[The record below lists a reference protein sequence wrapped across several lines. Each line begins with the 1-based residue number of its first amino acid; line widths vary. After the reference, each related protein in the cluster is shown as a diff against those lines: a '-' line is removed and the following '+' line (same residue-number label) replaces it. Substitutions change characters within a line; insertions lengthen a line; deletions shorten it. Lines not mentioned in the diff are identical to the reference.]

1 MMIAPEPVHLE
12 PLRLER
18 MSRERIQ
25 KVLARAG
32 LGSRRAIEAWI
43 TAGRVFINERM
54 ARLGDRVVS
63 GDRVQVDGK
72 RLPAKALYGAERTRV
87 WGYYKP
93 AGVICTRRDESGR
106 PTVFDTLPAELS
118 GRWVHVGRLDFNTGG
133 LLLWTNDGALA
144 HRLMHPGTGIEREYA
159 VRVLGAVDGRV
170 IDRLRAGIRLE
181 DGPARFESIVA
192 MGGAGAN
199 HWFSVIL
206 KEGRN
211 RLVRR
216 LWESQGVTVSR
227 LMRLRFGPIAL
238 PRERR
243 TGQWWELRKKEV
255 QALQSLCANP
265 VGAAPRSRPTKP
277 AVAIPR
283 IRPANPVGA
292 APRTRPPKSAGATP
306 RIRPPNPVGAAPGT
320 LPPLRQAEPPPSP
333 RKPRRPRAQK
343 PPQSPSAA

>member
-12 PLRLER
+12 PARL
-18 MSRERIQ
+18 ERIQ

-32 LGSRRAIEAWI
+32 LGSRRAIEGWI

-54 ARLGDRVVS
+54 ARLGDRVAS

-72 RLPAKALYGAERTRV
+72 RLSAKALYGAERTRV

-93 AGVICTRRDESGR
+93 AGVMCTRRDESGR
-106 PTVFDTLPAELS
+106 PTVFDALPGELS

-133 LLLWTNDGALA
+133 LLLWTNDGGLA

-170 IDRLRAGIRLE
+170 IDHLRAGIRLE

-199 HWFSVIL
+199 HWFSVVL

-211 RLVRR
+211 HLVRR

-227 LMRLRFGPIAL
+227 LLRLRFGPVAL

-243 TGQWWELRKKEV
+243 AGEWWELRKKEV
-255 QALQSLCANP
+255 QALQSLCGYP
-265 VGAAPRSRPTKP
+265 VGTAPHGRPPSRRARP
-277 AVAIPR
+277 PR

-292 APRTRPPKSAGATP
+292 APRGRPP
-306 RIRPPNPVGAAPGT
+306 PPV
-320 LPPLRQAEPPPSP
+320 RKAEPPPSP
-333 RKPRRPRAQK
+333 RKARRPRAQK
-343 PPQSPSAA
+343 RPQPPSAA

>member
-1 MMIAPEPVHLE
+1 MMIAFEPIPLE
-12 PLRLER
+12 PAR
-18 MSRERIQ
+18 RERIQ

-32 LGSRRAIEAWI
+32 LGSRRAIEGWI

-63 GDRVQVDGK
+63 GDRVQLDGK
-72 RLPAKALYGAERTRV
+72 RLSAKALYGAERTRV

-93 AGVICTRRDESGR
+93 AGVMCTRRDESGR
-106 PTVFDTLPAELS
+106 PTVFDALPAALS
-118 GRWVHVGRLDFNTGG
+118 GRWVHVGRLDFNTSG

-159 VRVLGAVDGRV
+159 VRVLGAVDDR
-170 IDRLRAGIRLE
+170 ILDRLRAGVRLD

-211 RLVRR
+211 RLVKR

-227 LMRLRFGPIAL
+227 LLRLRFGPIAL

-243 TGQWWELRKKEV
+243 IGEWWELRKKEV
-255 QALQSLCANP
+255 QALQSLCGYPVGAGPRARPKLASATPRVRPANPAGAAPRGRPRKPPGAMIPRVRRANP
-265 VGAAPRSRPTKP
+265 VGAAPR
-277 AVAIPR
+277 
-283 IRPANPVGA
+283 G
-292 APRTRPPKSAGATP
+292 RPP
-306 RIRPPNPVGAAPGT
+306 PPVT
-320 LPPLRQAEPPPSP
+320 QTEPPPGS
-333 RKPRRPRAQK
+333 RKPRRPRARR
-343 PPQSPSAA
+343 PPEPPSAA

>member
-1 MMIAPEPVHLE
+1 MSVLRDDRRSAEQVPMMIAPEPIHLE
-12 PLRLER
+12 PMRLKPMRLEP
-18 MSRERIQ
+18 MSGERIQ

-32 LGSRRAIEAWI
+32 LGSRRAIEGWI

-72 RLPAKALYGAERTRV
+72 RVPAKALYGAERTRV

-93 AGVICTRRDESGR
+93 AGVMCTRRDESGR
-106 PTVFDTLPAELS
+106 PTVFDALPAELS

-170 IDRLRAGIRLE
+170 IDRLRAGIRLD

-243 TGQWWELRKKEV
+243 TGEWWELRKKEV
-255 QALQSLCANP
+255 QALQSLCGYP
-265 VGAAPRSRPTKP
+265 VEAAPRGRLPKP
-277 AVAIPR
+277 AGATPR

-292 APRTRPPKSAGATP
+292 APRGRPP
-306 RIRPPNPVGAAPGT
+306 PPV
-320 LPPLRQAEPPPSP
+320 RQAEPPPSP

-343 PPQSPSAA
+343 PPQPPSAA

>member
-1 MMIAPEPVHLE
+1 MMIPPEPVHL
-12 PLRLER
+12 
-18 MSRERIQ
+18 ERIQ

-32 LGSRRAIEAWI
+32 LGSRRAIEGWI
-43 TAGRVFINERM
+43 TAGRVLINERR
-54 ARLGDRVVS
+54 ARLGDRVAS

-72 RLPAKALYGAERTRV
+72 RLPAKALFGAERTRV

-93 AGVICTRRDESGR
+93 PGVMCTRRDESGR
-106 PTVFDTLPAELS
+106 PTVFDSLPGELS

-144 HRLMHPGTGIEREYA
+144 HRLMHPRTGIEREYA
-159 VRVLGAVDGRV
+159 VRVLGPVDGRI

-211 RLVRR
+211 RLVKR

-243 TGQWWELRKKEV
+243 SGEWWELSKREV
-255 QALQSLCANP
+255 QALQSLCGYP
-265 VGAAPRSRPTKP
+265 VGAAPRGHPP
-277 AVAIPR
+277 P
-283 IRPANPVGA
+283 PV
-292 APRTRPPKSAGATP
+292 
-306 RIRPPNPVGAAPGT
+306 
-320 LPPLRQAEPPPSP
+320 RQAEPPSP
-333 RKPRRPRAQK
+333 RKPRRPRAQR
-343 PPQSPSAA
+343 PPRSPSAA

>member
-1 MMIAPEPVHLE
+1 MTVLGDDRRRTAVDHPEPPVMIAPEPV
-12 PLRLER
+12 PLER
-18 MSRERIQ
+18 LPRERIQ

-32 LGSRRAIEAWI
+32 LGSRRVIEGWI

-72 RLPAKALYGAERTRV
+72 RLPAKALSGAERTRV

-93 AGVICTRRDESGR
+93 AGVMCTHRDESGR
-106 PTVFDTLPAELS
+106 PTVFDALPAELS

-170 IDRLRAGIRLE
+170 IDRLRAGLRLE

-243 TGQWWELRKKEV
+243 AGEWWELRKKEV
-255 QALQSLCANP
+255 QALQSLCGDP
-265 VGAAPRSRPTKP
+265 VGAAPRARPPKP
-277 AVAIPR
+277 AGATAR
-283 IRPANPVGA
+283 IRGATNPVGA
-292 APRTRPPKSAGATP
+292 GPRGRPAP
-306 RIRPPNPVGAAPGT
+306 PVT
-320 LPPLRQAEPPPSP
+320 QAEPPRGP
-333 RKPRRPRAQK
+333 RKPRRPRARK
-343 PPQSPSAA
+343 PPQPPSAA

>member
-1 MMIAPEPVHLE
+1 MMIPPEPVHL
-12 PLRLER
+12 
-18 MSRERIQ
+18 ERIQ

-32 LGSRRAIEAWI
+32 LGSRRAIEGWI
-43 TAGRVFINERM
+43 TAGRVLINERR
-54 ARLGDRVVS
+54 ARLGDRVAS

-93 AGVICTRRDESGR
+93 AGVMCTRRDESGR
-106 PTVFDTLPAELS
+106 PTVFDALPGELS
-118 GRWVHVGRLDFNTGG
+118 GRWVHIGRLDFNTGG

-144 HRLMHPGTGIEREYA
+144 HRLMHPRTGIEREYA
-159 VRVLGAVDGRV
+159 VRVLGPVDGRV
-170 IDRLRAGIRLE
+170 IDHLRAGIRLE

-199 HWFSVIL
+199 HWFSVVL

-243 TGQWWELRKKEV
+243 SGEWWELRKKEV
-255 QALQSLCANP
+255 QALQSLCGYP
-265 VGAAPRSRPTKP
+265 VGAAPR
-277 AVAIPR
+277 
-283 IRPANPVGA
+283 G
-292 APRTRPPKSAGATP
+292 RPP
-306 RIRPPNPVGAAPGT
+306 PPV
-320 LPPLRQAEPPPSP
+320 RQAEPPPSP
-333 RKPRRPRAQK
+333 RKPRRPRAQR
-343 PPQSPSAA
+343 PPQPAAS

>member
-1 MMIAPEPVHLE
+1 MMIAPEPGHPE
-12 PLRLER
+12 P
-18 MSRERIQ
+18 MGPERIQ

-32 LGSRRAIEAWI
+32 LGSRRAIEGWI
-43 TAGRVFINERM
+43 TAGRVLINERM

-93 AGVICTRRDESGR
+93 PGVMCTRRDESDR
-106 PTVFDTLPAELS
+106 PTVFDALPDELS
-118 GRWVHVGRLDFNTGG
+118 GRWVHVGRLDFNTAG

-170 IDRLRAGIRLE
+170 IDHLRAGIRLE

-199 HWFSVIL
+199 HWFSVVL

-211 RLVRR
+211 RLVKR

-243 TGQWWELRKKEV
+243 TGEWWELRKKEV
-255 QALQSLCANP
+255 QALQGLCGYP
-265 VGAAPRSRPTKP
+265 VGAAPRGRPVTPVGAAPRGRPPKP
-277 AVAIPR
+277 VGATPR
-283 IRPANPVGA
+283 IRPANPVRA
-292 APRTRPPKSAGATP
+292 APRDRPP
-306 RIRPPNPVGAAPGT
+306 
-320 LPPLRQAEPPPSP
+320 PPLRQVEPPQSP

-343 PPQSPSAA
+343 PPPPPSAA